1 MFEWDIHARESTE
14 NRTYCWLKQQS
25 RWTGKWMS
33 VTTVNEYRRNME
45 KPGISV
51 KVKLMTRWNVNGT
64 VVIQDSVPVSHTWA
78 KNNTGYWQRWNP
90 RAVYN
95 RDRSS
100 SLWIIHFILFFSPI
114 LRKTHWEQSVM
125 KGFLHGFVQ
134 CSMERPLSFL
144 TLSYRHVSDRTS
156 QSLIDNSA
164 CDAASSNH
172 LPED

>member
-1 MFEWDIHARESTE
+1 MFEWDIHARESTA

-64 VVIQDSVPVSHTWA
+64 VVIQDSVPVSHTWV

-100 SLWIIHFILFFSPI
+100 SLWIIHFILFFSPHFKENT
-114 LRKTHWEQSVM
+114 LRAKCNERISPWI
-125 KGFLHGFVQ
+125 
-134 CSMERPLSFL
+134 CSML
-144 TLSYRHVSDRTS
+144 DGK
-156 QSLIDNSA
+156 
-164 CDAASSNH
+164 ASE
-172 LPED
+172 LPHFVIPPCQW